1 MKTRRFCPKCG
12 RMLIK
17 SRMKDYSFQCMN
29 CDEDFYRIEVL
40 TKKQKRTLWKENL
53 EEVRNYQRIVLS

>member
-1 MKTRRFCPKCG
+1 MKTRRFCPKYG
-12 RMLIK
+12 RMLIR

-53 EEVRNYQRIVLS
+53 